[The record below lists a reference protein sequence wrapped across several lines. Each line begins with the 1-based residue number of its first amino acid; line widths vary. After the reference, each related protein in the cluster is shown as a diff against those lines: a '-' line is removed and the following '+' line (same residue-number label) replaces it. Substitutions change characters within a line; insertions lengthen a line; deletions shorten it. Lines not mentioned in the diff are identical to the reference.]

1 MGKEETRS
9 GCCAV
14 GCAVVHERDDR
25 RNLVKN
31 QVLLLAR
38 EQFHLDLI
46 QVYLK
51 GRQSIFKNV
60 TGQLVVFGTIVSLGC
75 VAQPRLFLS

>member
-1 MGKEETRS
+1 MVR
-9 GCCAV
+9 AIQL
-14 GCAVVHERDDR
+14 HD
-25 RNLVKN
+25 
-31 QVLLLAR
+31 VLLLAR

-46 QVYLK
+46 QGYLK

-60 TGQLVVFGTIVSLGC
+60 TGQLFVFSTIVSLGC